1 MTVALALVGAGRGC
15 GDGASAGCVI
25 VVAAFEAP
33 TVVAGLDDVAVVGQ
47 AVEQRGG
54 HLGVAEHAGPFA
66 EREVGG
72 DDDGR
77 ALVEPADEMEQQ
89 LAAGLGER
97 QVAEFVEDDEVH
109 PGQMLGDT
117 TLPSIAGLDLQA
129 VDEVDH
135 VVEATAGARSDA
147 ASGDGDG
154 HMGFAGAG
162 TADQDGVTLLGDEAA
177 AGEIIDQRLVDGC
190 AFELEVLEILGK
202 RQLGDGELVLDRA
215 GLLLVDLGVE
225 QVADNALGFVLA
237 LDGGRHDLVEGG
249 LHAVEL
255 ELAHEVEQLSTF
267 HQMVLLRLS

>member
-1 MTVALALVGAGRGC
+1 M
-15 GDGASAGCVI
+15 I

-33 TVVAGLDDVAVVGQ
+33 AVVAGLDDVAMVGQ

-54 HLGVAEHAGPFA
+54 HLGVAEHAGPFT
-66 EREVGG
+66 EGEIGG

-77 ALVEPADEMEQQ
+77 SLVEPADEMEQQ
-89 LAAGLGER
+89 LAAGLSER

-135 VVEATAGARSDA
+135 VVEPAAGTRSDA

-154 HMGFAGAG
+154 HMCFAGAG

-190 AFELEVLEILGK
+190 AFELEVLKVLGK
-202 RQLGDGELVLDRA
+202 RQLWRW
-215 GLLLVDLGVE
+215 
-225 QVADNALGFVLA
+225 
-237 LDGGRHDLVEGG
+237 
-249 LHAVEL
+249 
-255 ELAHEVEQLSTF
+255 
-267 HQMVLLRLS
+267 